1 MDNPMHGER
10 KGGHP
15 ELDEPAIARDPGMH
29 PDELPDGVTPYWDEH
44 SGSYYF
50 HDKATGETSWDLP
63 RSRNVAT
70 AAR

>member
-1 MDNPMHGER
+1 
-10 KGGHP
+10 
-15 ELDEPAIARDPGMH
+15 MH
-29 PDELPDGVTPYWDEH
+29 PDELPDGVTAYWDEH

-50 HDKATGETSWDLP
+50 YDKATGETSWDLP